1 LLEGADSVPD
11 HHRPGGG
18 FRNPWGD
25 GIPAG
30 FRSFLKWRLERMRTA
45 LPSDPDP
52 SELPSTTPAF
62 DRPRAAH
69 TRLTVT
75 WVGHSTFLL
84 QIGGLNLLTDPV
96 WSERASP
103 VPWAGPKRWVPP
115 GISLNQLPAIDAV
128 VLSHD
133 HYDHLDDATVCR
145 LEARDP
151 GARWFVPIGLGN
163 WLRAR
168 GIHEI
173 TELDWW
179 GEAAFDSLM
188 IRCAPA
194 QHFSGR
200 WPWGRDRT
208 LWCSWS
214 LSSAS
219 HRLYFGGDS
228 GYHPEFA
235 QIAERCGPFDVALMP
250 IGAYEPRW
258 FMRPVHM
265 APEEAVRAAV
275 DLGGPRLV
283 PMHWGTFKFT
293 DEPMDEPPQR
303 ARAAWLAA
311 GQPEERFCQ
320 LRFGETL
327 VI

>member
-1 LLEGADSVPD
+1 MPD

-52 SELPSTTPAF
+52 AELPSTTPGF
-62 DRPRAAH
+62 DRPRADP

-75 WVGHSTFLL
+75 WVGHATFLL
-84 QIGGLNLLTDPV
+84 QIGGLNLLTDPM

-103 VPWAGPKRWVPP
+103 VPWVGPKRWVTP
-115 GISLNQLPAIDAV
+115 GIRFDELPPIDAV
-128 VLSHD
+128 LLSHD

-151 GARWFVPIGLGN
+151 GARWFVPLGLAP
-163 WLRAR
+163 WLRRR
-168 GIHEI
+168 GIHDI
-173 TELDWW
+173 IELDWW
-179 GEAAFDSLM
+179 QDVAFDPLALG
-188 IRCAPA
+188 CTPA

-200 WPWGRDRT
+200 TPWGRNRT
-208 LWCSWS
+208 LWCGWTITT
-214 LSSAS
+214 AAQ
-219 HRLYFGGDS
+219 RVYFAGDS
-228 GYHPEFA
+228 GYHPAFRRV
-235 QIAERCGPFDVALMP
+235 AERFGPFDAVLMP
-250 IGAYEPRW
+250 IGAYDPRW

-265 APEEAVRAAV
+265 DPEEAVRAV
-275 DLGGPRLV
+275 IEVGGRTMV
-283 PMHWGTFKFT
+283 PMHWGTFKLT
-293 DEPMDEPPQR
+293 DESMDEPPQR

-311 GQPEERFCQ
+311 GQPAERFCQ